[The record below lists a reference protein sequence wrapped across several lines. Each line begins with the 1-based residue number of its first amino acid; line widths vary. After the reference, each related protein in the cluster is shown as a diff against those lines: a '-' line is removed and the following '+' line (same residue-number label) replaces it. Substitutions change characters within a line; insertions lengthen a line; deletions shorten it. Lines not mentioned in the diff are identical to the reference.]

1 MTVLADLP
9 PAITVERAAGLLDT
23 SPKSLARLI
32 LSGRYPGRAF
42 KVGRTWRLVTA
53 DLIAFIEGDRP

>member
-1 MTVLADLP
+1 MTTLTGLP
-9 PAITVERAAGLLDT
+9 PAITVERAAGLLDIAPRLL
-23 SPKSLARLI
+23 SRLI

-53 DLIAFIEGDRP
+53 DLVAFIEGPAT